1 MFPLP
6 EHGLESRIQL
16 IRGHRVML
24 DSDLAHVY
32 GVTTKRL
39 NEQVRRN
46 RRRFPRDFA
55 FRLTCSE
62 AEILRSQNATSS
74 WGGRRTLPL
83 VFTEHGAVM
92 LANVLN
98 SKIAVQAS
106 VLVVRAFIRV
116 RSLMGTHA
124 ELARRVQE
132 LESRYDGP
140 FRAVFDAIR
149 ELMADSVEP
158 SQDRIG
164 FHRA

>member
-1 MFPLP
+1 MFPPP
-6 EHGLESRIQL
+6 EHGLESRINL
-16 IRGHRVML
+16 IRGHRVMM

-39 NEQVRRN
+39 NEQVRCN

-55 FRLTCSE
+55 FRLTCPE
-62 AEILRSQNATSS
+62 ADILRSQNATSS

-98 SKIAVQAS
+98 SKVAVHAN

-124 ELARRVQE
+124 ELARKVQE
-132 LESRYDGP
+132 LESRYDGQ

-149 ELMADSVEP
+149 ELMADAGGP